1 VTAGAAAAAVE
12 ATASDAPATVRRA
25 ARPAPPSGI
34 RRLVVAP
41 DITGPRIRMG
51 ALWFFLALAAVTAGR
66 WWTAALAALVA
77 SVAGYQVTRE
87 WIQVDATED
96 GVEPAAGVEPTA
108 GVGTEAGP
116 ETDAEGLGRTDREP
130 RAPRRPARSPA
141 LVAALLAAG
150 VPLAAGYGTG
160 AAGLVLLGAAA
171 TAGLV
176 RLAGGARAGSAV
188 AIGAILPGIA
198 AASIVLALQVELWA
212 ALFLVLAVSFYDA
225 GSFLMG
231 SEAAKRWEGPVA
243 GILGTLA
250 VTFTMS
256 TIQVPPLDRAQWWI
270 AGACLVLTCAP
281 GQLVTGWFLPEP
293 SSRVPAMRRLDAYVI
308 AGPVYLGCLWALGI

>member
-1 VTAGAAAAAVE
+1 M
-12 ATASDAPATVRRA
+12 
-25 ARPAPPSGI
+25 
-34 RRLVVAP
+34 AP

-77 SVAGYQVTRE
+77 ALAGYQVSRE
-87 WIQVDATED
+87 WLLVGVAEDIDAAE
-96 GVEPAAGVEPTA
+96 ASLAGSTEPT
-108 GVGTEAGP
+108 G
-116 ETDAEGLGRTDREP
+116 DAAVT
-130 RAPRRPARSPA
+130 APGERPDHDLRPQRRPSRMPA
-141 LVAALLAAG
+141 LVAMLLAAG
-150 VPLAAGYGTG
+150 APLAAGYGTG
-160 AAGLVLLGAAA
+160 AAGLVLIGAAA

-176 RLAGGARAGSAV
+176 RLAGGARAGAAV
-188 AIGAILPGIA
+188 AIGAILPGVA
-198 AASIVLALQVELWA
+198 ASSIVLALQVDLWA

-231 SEAAKRWEGPVA
+231 SDAAKPWEGPVA

-256 TIQVPPLDRAQWWI
+256 TIQVPPMDRAQWWI
-270 AGACLVLTCAP
+270 AGACLVLTCLP

-293 SSRVPAMRRLDAYVI
+293 ASRVPAMRRLDAYLV
-308 AGPVYLGCLWALGI
+308 AGPVYLGCMWTLGI

>member
-1 VTAGAAAAAVE
+1 
-12 ATASDAPATVRRA
+12 
-25 ARPAPPSGI
+25 
-34 RRLVVAP
+34 
-41 DITGPRIRMG
+41 MG

-77 SVAGYQVTRE
+77 AVAGYQVTRE
-87 WIQVDATED
+87 WILAGVDEAEAVDAD
-96 GVEPAAGVEPTA
+96 AAGS
-108 GVGTEAGP
+108 P
-116 ETDAEGLGRTDREP
+116 ERTDR
-130 RAPRRPARSPA
+130 APRVRRTPA

-150 VPLAAGYGTG
+150 APLAAGYGTG

-198 AASIVLALQVELWA
+198 AASIVLALQVDLWA

-231 SEAAKRWEGPVA
+231 SDAAKPWEGPVA

-256 TIQVPPLDRAQWWI
+256 TIKVPPMDRAQWWV
-270 AGACLVLTCAP
+270 AGVCLVLTCVP

-293 SSRVPAMRRLDAYVI
+293 TSRVPAMRRLDAYVI